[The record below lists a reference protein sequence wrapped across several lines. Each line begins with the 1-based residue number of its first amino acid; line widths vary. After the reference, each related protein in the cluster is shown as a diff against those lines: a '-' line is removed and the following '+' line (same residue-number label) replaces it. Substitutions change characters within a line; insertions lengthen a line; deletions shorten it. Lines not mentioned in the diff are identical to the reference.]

1 MGVKTADRTLD
12 LFELFALEQSPMTL
26 SVVAEKMAI
35 PASSAHGLIKT
46 LQARG
51 YLYEVS
57 RRHGYYLTK
66 KLQRQVEAIAVGSP
80 LLAQINP
87 YLQQLSDDL
96 AETVLLGKRQG
107 DLVAYLDVIES
118 RQSIR
123 FTPAVGELKSLHCSA
138 TGKAILGAL
147 EPAALSATLL
157 RLDLDKRT
165 DKTITS
171 ASKLEAEINLHRR
184 RGWYQVIG
192 ENISDVMSI
201 AATVVVE
208 GETYVVGAGG
218 PIQRFKPLM
227 VSHAERLLQTC
238 QRIEQALN

>member
-1 MGVKTADRTLD
+1 MGIKTADRTLD
-12 LFELFALEQSPMTL
+12 VFELFAHEQSPMTL
-26 SVVAEKMAI
+26 SVLAEKMAI

-46 LQARG
+46 LQSRG

-66 KLQRQVEAIAVGSP
+66 KLQRQVDAIAVGSP
-80 LLAQINP
+80 FLAQMNP
-87 YLQQLSDDL
+87 YLQQLCDDL
-96 AETVLLGKRQG
+96 SETVLLGKRQG
-107 DLVAYLDVIES
+107 DLVAYLDVIEC

-123 FTPAVGELKSLHCSA
+123 FSPAAGELKSLHCSA
-138 TGKAILGAL
+138 TGKALLGSLAP
-147 EPAALSATLL
+147 EVLSATLA
-157 RLDLDKRT
+157 RLKLDRRT

-171 ASKLEAEINLHRR
+171 LSKLEAEINGHRR

-201 AATVVVE
+201 AATVTLE
-208 GETYVVGAGG
+208 GEAYVVAAGG

-227 VSHAERLLQTC
+227 ASHAERLLQTC